1 MENVNGIQIALLI
14 RDINNKI
21 TNDINREFVSTG
33 FTLPQLNVI
42 KELALKN
49 QLMVSELG
57 QRMGLTN
64 STVSGIL
71 DRLEKQNMIERV
83 RSQIDRRVVYV
94 KLTPEGFSQVSRLR
108 DIIDNYFNHLFFG
121 VSEEKLKEIQNGLTT
136 LNKIVS
142 QKIK

>member
-1 MENVNGIQIALLI
+1 MENLDGIQIALLI

-21 TNDINREFVSTG
+21 TNDINREFVNTG
-33 FTLPQLNVI
+33 FTLSQLNVI
-42 KELALKN
+42 KELAQEN

-71 DRLEKQNMIERV
+71 DRLEKQKMIERV

-94 KLTPEGFSQVSRLR
+94 KLTPEGFSQVGRLR

>member
-83 RSQIDRRVVYV
+83 RSHEDRRVVYV

>member
-42 KELALKN
+42 KELAQEN

-71 DRLEKQNMIERV
+71 DRLEKQKMIERV

-94 KLTPEGFSQVSRLR
+94 KLTPEGFSQVGRLR